1 MSEPATN
8 HQGRV
13 DDLGELFARVAR
25 QQRRATLSALEPF
38 GVSPHQARA
47 LRQIIRS
54 GPLRPSQL
62 AEQLRISL
70 RSATEVVEA
79 LVGTGLL
86 AREPDPRDRRAILVS
101 ATASGIERADQI
113 SQVRA
118 AQGEVFLSGLD
129 ESDRSE
135 LRRILQRLDHQPE

>member
-1 MSEPATN
+1 M
-8 HQGRV
+8 
-13 DDLGELFARVAR
+13 
-25 QQRRATLSALEPF
+25 
-38 GVSPHQARA
+38 
-47 LRQIIRS
+47 
-54 GPLRPSQL
+54 RPSQL

-79 LVGTGLL
+79 LVGAGLL

-135 LRRILQRLDHQPE
+135 LRRILQHLDHQPE